1 MKTILILLTLFF
13 CQFAQANTETHASRY
28 FDSIKDD
35 PQQLYQFLKAMPKG
49 GDLHN
54 HLTGAEY
61 AENLIAY
68 AKDDNWCVDTKDFS
82 LKKNRLCPDSHRLQ
96 FAYQDAGFY
105 REITHQ
111 WSMRDFIA
119 TSSLSNEQHFF
130 DTFAKFGPIVTTHI
144 DKSLYE
150 VAARA
155 ASQNVSYLEIL
166 LTSYDL
172 GLIGRGGDVASELSQ
187 KIAWSSNLNKLYA
200 DFLQHGIKDFAK
212 AIPTRI
218 DRAEAEVHNHKL
230 PITIRYQYLALR
242 ESSPVQFFAQLILA
256 FEAAQADKRIVGI
269 NIVQAEDG
277 PIATRDYDLHM
288 KMIAFL
294 HAKYPA
300 VHISLHAGELSP
312 TSVAPET
319 LRFHIRNAVEIGHA
333 ERIGHGVD
341 IAYENAASQLIKE
354 MAAKKILVEINLT
367 SNKTLL
373 NVEANAHPFLYY
385 LKNNVPVALS
395 TDDEGILR
403 TDLTHEYMRAVQTYH
418 LDYLTLKQLARNSL
432 VYSFSSAAEKAQ
444 LLQDLEKRFAVFEK
458 KLEDQTT

>member
-1 MKTILILLTLFF
+1 MNKILIFLILFF
-13 CQFAQANTETHASRY
+13 CQFAQANTEANTSHY
-28 FDSIKDD
+28 FDNIKNN
-35 PQQLYQFLKAMPKG
+35 PQQLYQFLKVMPKG

-68 AKDDNWCVDTKDFS
+68 AKDDNWCVDTKNFS
-82 LKKNRLCPDSHRLQ
+82 LKKTWLCPRSHRLQ
-96 FAYQDAGFY
+96 FAYQDADFY
-105 REITHQ
+105 REIIRH

-130 DTFAKFGPIVTTHI
+130 DAFAKFGPIVTTHI

-155 ASQNVSYLEIL
+155 ASENVSYLEVL

-172 GLIGRGGDVASELSQ
+172 GLIGGGGDVASELAQ
-187 KIAWSSNLNKLYA
+187 KLTWNPDLNKLYE
-200 DFLQHGIKDFAK
+200 DFLQHGIKDFTNQ
-212 AIPTRI
+212 IPARL
-218 DRAEAEVHNHKL
+218 DVAEAEVHNQKL

-242 ESSPVQFFAQLILA
+242 ESPPVQFFAQLILA
-256 FEAAQADKRIVGI
+256 FEATQADKRIVGI

-277 PIATRDYDLHM
+277 PIAIRDYDLHM
-288 KMIAFL
+288 KMIEFL
-294 HAKYPA
+294 HAKYPT

-312 TSVAPET
+312 TSVAPEDA
-319 LRFHIRNAVEIGHA
+319 LRFHIRHAVEIGHA

-341 IAYENAASQLIKE
+341 IAYENKAPQLIKE
-354 MAAKKILVEINLT
+354 MANKKILVEINLT

-373 NVEANAHPFLYY
+373 NVEGSTHPFLYY

-403 TDLTHEYMRAVQTYH
+403 TDLTREYMRAVQTYH
-418 LDYLTLKQLARNSL
+418 LDYLTLKQLARNSI
-432 VYSFSSAAEKAQ
+432 VYSFSSAPEKAQ
-444 LLQDLEKRFAVFEK
+444 LMQDLEKRFVVFEK
-458 KLEDQTT
+458 QN